1 MNHYSIIIPSH
12 FNNCNGLLYV
22 YAFSSSFPKRSSKL
36 SLSVISCIRWSSCCR
51 RYWRVSNIRS
61 FSYWSMSILIF
72 FVIWAFS
79 FIYYFQILCDL
90 CAPSEYMG
98 IFFLHKGSWSLFSIL
113 EIFSESYIYLSVC
126 HLCRL
131 G

>member
-1 MNHYSIIIPSH
+1 MNHYSIIIPPQ
-12 FNNCNGLLYV
+12 FNNCNGMLYV

-72 FVIWAFS
+72 FVIWTFS
-79 FIYYFQILCDL
+79 FIYYFEILCDL
-90 CAPSEYMG
+90 CAPLSIWEFFFYTRG
-98 IFFLHKGSWSLFSIL
+98 LGVFFLSWKFFMRLISISR
-113 EIFSESYIYLSVC
+113 FVTSV
-126 HLCRL
+126 